1 MLLKNFVFD
10 CVKNMFKGAI
20 TALVTPFLAN
30 HKVDE
35 DRYGDLIDWQIS
47 EGIHG
52 LVTCGT
58 TGESPTLDHDTHNR
72 VVALCVEAAGGR
84 VPVMAGAGSNCT
96 DESVM
101 LARHAKMVGADALL
115 VATPYYNKPNQ
126 EGIYQHFK
134 AIHDAVD
141 LPLFIYNIP
150 GRSVVDISDE
160 TIARI
165 AALDHVVG
173 IKDATGNLA
182 RVSTL
187 RMQHIAKDFI
197 QLSGEDATAL
207 AFNAQGGTGVISVTS
222 NVAPKLV
229 AEVQN
234 LWEKGKNAEA
244 LSLHDRLMP
253 LHVAMFCDASPG
265 PVKYA
270 LSLLDKCLPN
280 VRLPLVMP
288 GAEKQQVIKQ
298 AMGAAGLYHG

>member
-1 MLLKNFVFD
+1 
-10 CVKNMFKGAI
+10 MFKGAI
-20 TALVTPFLAN
+20 TALVTPFLNN
-30 HKVDE
+30 HNVDE
-35 DRYGDLIDWQIS
+35 DRYGDLVDWQI
-47 EGIHG
+47 EQGIHG

-84 VPVMAGAGSNCT
+84 VPIMAGAGSNCT
-96 DESVM
+96 EESIT
-101 LARHAKMVGADALL
+101 LAKHAKMVGADALL

-141 LPLFIYNIP
+141 LPLFVYNIP
-150 GRSVVDISDE
+150 GRSVVDITDE

-165 AALDHVVG
+165 AKLEHVVG

-187 RMQHIAKDFI
+187 RMHVDSSFI

-207 AFNAQGGTGVISVTS
+207 AFNAQGGVGVISVTS

-229 AEVQN
+229 AQVQN
-234 LWEKGKNAEA
+234 LWEQGKYQDA
-244 LSLHDRLMP
+244 LAVHDRLMP
-253 LHVAMFCDASPG
+253 LHGAMFCDSSPG

-270 LSLLDKCLPN
+270 LSLLDACLPT

-288 GAEKQQVIKQ
+288 AADKQLLVKK
-298 AMGAAGLYHG
+298 AMEAAGIRHG